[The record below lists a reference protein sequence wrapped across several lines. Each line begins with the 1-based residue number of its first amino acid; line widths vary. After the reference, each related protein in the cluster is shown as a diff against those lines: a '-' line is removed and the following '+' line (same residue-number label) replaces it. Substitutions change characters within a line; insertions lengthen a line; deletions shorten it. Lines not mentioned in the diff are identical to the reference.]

1 MKTTA
6 VLCVGLAW
14 VLGACSSSTSAPAGT
29 GGATGGQAG
38 GAAGASAQGGA
49 PGGGNGGGTAGA
61 RGGDGGNGGPGGDG
75 GRTGGVACGAG
86 VCAAGE
92 VCVHPNCVPGAL
104 LCNPVPDGGQCPT
117 GWQRTSF
124 CPNNTGGGCT
134 PGPCTPPSPFCA
146 PVPASCN
153 GKPDCS
159 CLPYELCSEGG
170 GLGSCTWV
178 NGSDV
183 MCGAA

>member
-14 VLGACSSSTSAPAGT
+14 VLGACSSSSSAPAGT

-38 GAAGASAQGGA
+38 GAAGAPAQGGA

-61 RGGDGGNGGPGGDG
+61 RGGNGGNGGL
-75 GRTGGVACGAG
+75 TGGVACGAD

-104 LCNPVPDGGQCPT
+104 LCNPVPDGGQCPS
-117 GWQRTSF
+117 GWQLTNL
-124 CPNNTGGGCT
+124 CPSHMGAGCT

-146 PVPASCN
+146 PVPAACN

-159 CLPYELCSEGG
+159 CLPYGLCSERG
-170 GLGSCTWV
+170 GLGSCMWL